1 MTRLFIRFYLG
12 VLFILFTAWFVQL
25 TVVRQRSDE
34 RNEGVVERALG
45 GGLRM
50 VREQLDQTPPGDVDA
65 ALLAIGKE
73 FQYPVQILDIESGA
87 FSNDERTRLQRFDEI
102 VFYSHNGANV
112 ATPLSNKRQVVSLGP
127 LPSFVG
133 PSQTDVI
140 VGLGVILS
148 LAALA
153 IAVLL
158 RPVARQLR
166 EVERTA
172 TAIAEGNLSAR
183 IDPQRV
189 PKGKHLARA
198 FNSMADRMEA
208 LLRTQRELLQA
219 VSHEFRTPLARIR
232 FAIDLIGTAKTDE
245 ERRLRLETVDA
256 ATEELDQLV
265 EELLSYVRM
274 ETTESPLELQPN
286 ALSEAVDTL
295 MERQA
300 TLFPA
305 IEFDVD
311 QLKQNNIVVRADASG
326 LQRVLGNLVDNA
338 CRFAKHRVRIQATRE
353 EGCIAINIED
363 DGTGIPEAD
372 RSRVLQPFVRLDKQ
386 NERGDRRGVGLG
398 LALVNRIVTS
408 HDGEIQIDTSDLGGC
423 RIRTTWPI

>member
-50 VREQLDQTPPGDVDA
+50 VREQLDQTLPGEMDA
-65 ALLAIGKE
+65 ALQAIGQE
-73 FQYPVQILDIESGA
+73 FEYPVQILDIESGA

-102 VFYSHNGANV
+102 VFYSHDGANV
-112 ATPLSNKRQVVSLGP
+112 ATPLSNKQQVVSLGP

-133 PSQTDVI
+133 PSQTDVV

-189 PKGKHLARA
+189 PKGKHLASA

-274 ETTESPLELQPN
+274 ETTESPLELQSN
-286 ALSEAVDTL
+286 ALPEAVETL
-295 MERQA
+295 LERQA
-300 TLFPA
+300 TLFPD

-311 QLKQNNIVVRADASG
+311 QLKQNNIVVRADTSG
-326 LQRVLGNLVDNA
+326 LQRVLGNLIDNA
-338 CRFAKHRVRIQATRE
+338 CRFANHRVRIQATRE
-353 EGCIAINIED
+353 EGCIAIDIED
-363 DGTGIPEAD
+363 DGGGIPESD
-372 RSRVLQPFVRLDKQ
+372 RPHVLQPFVRLDNQ
-386 NERGDRRGVGLG
+386 NELSDHRGVGLG

-408 HDGEIQIDTSDLGGC
+408 HDGRIEIDKSDLGGC
-423 RIRTTWPI
+423 RIRTTWPH